1 MAKKDKSAKQ
11 DSKKGGGDA
20 DERFLA
26 RWRVPADG
34 KRFRLA
40 DRSTDDKAGF
50 ADRETSEA
58 ILPDEIAAINGMQER
73 LYASAKQA
81 VLVVLQAMDT
91 GGKDGAVRHVFG
103 PLDAQGVTV
112 TSFKKPTVPEM
123 AHDYLWRIHQA
134 VPPKG
139 LIGVFN
145 RSHYEDVLV
154 PRVHEWIPRE
164 RLDLRYDQ
172 INTFERYLDE
182 NDVTIVKFFLHIS
195 KDEQKR
201 RLQARLDDPTKHW
214 KFEHGDLAERKMW
227 NRYQDSYERAL
238 ARCSTTVA
246 PWYVIPADRK
256 WVRNVLIARILRV
269 TMERLK
275 LTYPP
280 APEGLKNIVID
291 G

>member
-1 MAKKDKSAKQ
+1 MAGKHKKEKKDK
-11 DSKKGGGDA
+11 GDA

-26 RWRVPADG
+26 RWRVPAG
-34 KRFRLA
+34 AKRFSLG
-40 DRSTDDKAGF
+40 DRSTDDKGGF
-50 ADRETSEA
+50 ADRETAEA
-58 ILPDEIAAINGMQER
+58 ALADELAQINGFQER
-73 LYASAKQA
+73 LYASARQS

-103 PLDAQGVTV
+103 PLDAQGVIV
-112 TSFKKPTVPEM
+112 TSFKKPTVPEL

-139 LIGVFN
+139 IIGVFN

-154 PRVHEWIPRE
+154 PRVHEWVPRE
-164 RLDLRYDQ
+164 RLDQRYDQ
-172 INTFERYLDE
+172 INDFERYLGE
-182 NDVTIVKFFLHIS
+182 NDTTIVKFFLHIS

-201 RLQARLDDPTKHW
+201 RLQSRLDDPTKHW

-238 ARCSTTVA
+238 SRCSTETM

-256 WVRNVLIARILRV
+256 WVRNVLIARILRL
-269 TMERLK
+269 TMARMK

-280 APEGLKNIVID
+280 EPAGIKNIVID
-291 G
+291 D